1 MSLPSGYT
9 KLQWIESTGTQY
21 IKTGIYHTAA
31 TCPGLRMVLDAT
43 MLSTSGLVISGAAG
57 YQSFYVGEMS
67 GTIYYSTYYV
77 DNTTGIT
84 YSAQKRYVYD
94 LDNAN
99 NKFTLRADGATVYE
113 ANTTVGTASGSKE
126 LYLFGYNSADAG
138 SANPSAQ
145 RIYSCKL
152 YQSGTLVRD
161 FIPCKNASGTVGLW
175 DDVGGQF
182 YANAGTG
189 TFTAGPVALDPP
201 TAPTNFQSILAVVLS
216 WTAAE
221 RAESYKLYRDGT
233 LLGTSTTTQY
243 VDTTVEANE
252 TYVYSIKAVNT
263 AGESAA
269 TEVTVYTKAGYFEYK
284 PLIQSANFP

>member
-9 KLQWIESTGTQY
+9 KLQWIESSGTQY
-21 IKTGIYHTAA
+21 VDTRFTPDQDTGI
-31 TCPGLRMVLDAT
+31 
-43 MLSTSGLVISGAAG
+43 
-57 YQSFYVGEMS
+57 E
-67 GTIYYSTYYV
+67 V
-77 DNTTGIT
+77 DFQLN
-84 YSAQKRYVYD
+84 A
-94 LDNAN
+94 LNAN
-99 NKFTLRADGATVYE
+99 NFIAGARYSTSSQNYTILMNTE
-113 ANTTVGTASGSKE
+113 NAWRYGYNTTVGS
-126 LYLFGYNSADAG
+126 AG
-138 SANPSAQ
+138 SADLNRHTIKTEKNKLYLDNTLAYTATYANFTANGTAFIFAINAPTISYGKLRLYA
-145 RIYSCKL
+145 CKL
-152 YQSGTLVRD
+152 YDNGTLVRD
-161 FIPCKNASGTVGLW
+161 YVPAKTVEGEVGLY
-175 DDVGGQF
+175 DRVNDEF
-182 YANAGTG
+182 YRNAGTG
-189 TFTAGPVALDPP
+189 SFTAGPFPLQPP

-284 PLIQSANFP
+284 PLIQDANFP